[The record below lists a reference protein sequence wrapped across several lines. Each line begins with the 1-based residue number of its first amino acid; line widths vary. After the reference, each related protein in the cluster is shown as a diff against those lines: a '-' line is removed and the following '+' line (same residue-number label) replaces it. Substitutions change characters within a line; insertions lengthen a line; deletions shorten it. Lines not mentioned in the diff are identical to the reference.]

1 MRAWQ
6 IFIRGMAMGAAD
18 LVPGI
23 SGGTIAF
30 ITGIYERLI
39 NALRSFDWRLYSTWK
54 QQGLKGVWQS
64 IDGFFLASLLG
75 GVLTTLVLLS
85 HLISWLLTTY
95 PYQLDGFFFGLVT
108 GSALVIS
115 RQITRWTLAH
125 LFFMGLGALFA
136 SFISLLLPS
145 MGNITGTTFF
155 FAGMISICAMILPG
169 ISGSFLLLVM
179 GLYAPFVEAIKNLHF
194 VFLLPFVGGAVSG
207 LLVFSHVLG
216 WLFDHYRAATFA
228 ALLGFVIAS
237 LKHIWPWQMLTRYR
251 IGENDKVIPLD
262 TQVLPPWEY
271 FQITGEPSNLISV
284 TAFTLIGWLL
294 VIYMAPHKD

>member
-39 NALRSFDWRLYSTWK
+39 NALRSFDWRLYSIWK
-54 QQGLKGVWQS
+54 QQGLRGVWQA
-64 IDGFFLASLLG
+64 IDGFFLASLLA
-75 GVLTTLVLLS
+75 GVLAAMVLLA
-85 HLISWLLTTY
+85 HLISWVLDTY

-108 GSALVIS
+108 GSALIIS
-115 RQITRWTLAH
+115 RQISSWTLMR
-125 LFFMGLGALFA
+125 LLFMGLGALFA
-136 SFISLLLPS
+136 SFIGLLLPS
-145 MGNITGTTFF
+145 MGNITSTTFF
-155 FAGMISICAMILPG
+155 FGGMIAICAMILPG

-194 VFLLPFVGGAVSG
+194 AFLLPFVGGAVSG
-207 LLVFSHVLG
+207 LLVFSHILG

-228 ALLGFVIAS
+228 TLFGFVVAS
-237 LKHIWPWQMLTRYR
+237 LKHIWPWQLLTRYR
-251 IGENDKVIPLD
+251 IDEKNNVIPLD
-262 TQVLPPWEY
+262 TQVLPPWHY
-271 FQITGEPSNLISV
+271 FEITGEPSNLISV
-284 TAFTLIGWLL
+284 TTFTLIGWLL
-294 VIYMAPHKD
+294 VVYLAPRKS